1 MRSYPWRSEARRSSI
16 HGPQRAG
23 PQPDDTEVCTPA
35 IGLAGRYRIGPS
47 PVRNA
52 FTPTNQGDAHLSSHR
67 QLASRAAPVGAY
79 KNREHRYLGIEV
91 DDALAIAEQVDVWLP
106 WQSRPALPLRY
117 RRLRARNGSRAA
129 SFNHFI
135 ARGYRRRRKRE
146 VERAGPGCL
155 DSAPLDL
162 SGFLPGYA
170 ERGALRFCRCVGRA

>member
-146 VERAGPGCL
+146 VERAVTRL
-155 DSAPLDL
+155 RISVSTRAAAP
-162 SGFLPGYA
+162 
-170 ERGALRFCRCVGRA
+170 C